1 MALTKQW
8 WDWKSSRLASVIVS
22 TENSWSKLIIPP
34 GDPGGDDLGTSTLL
48 LLLLELPGTLSI
60 MQLISFRSWLILFN
74 AVPAASITGACN
86 CHFA

>member
-1 MALTKQW
+1 
-8 WDWKSSRLASVIVS
+8 VILS

-34 GDPGGDDLGTSTLL
+34 GDPGGDDLGISTL